1 MNIAF
6 LGLGRMGRGMAA
18 NLVKAGHNV
27 TVWNRTLSRAG
38 ELHSLGAHVAA
49 SPAEAARAGVV
60 ITMLAD
66 DHAVESA
73 IFGDGEVLRALSG
86 PDLPTGQPAGLHIS
100 MSTISVAL
108 SSRLAEAHRAAGQ
121 SFVSAPV
128 LGRPEAA
135 AMAKLLILAA
145 GAPESIERVQPAF
158 DAMAQKT
165 IIVGATPPDA
175 NLVKLCCNFF
185 IASIIESL
193 GESFALAR
201 KSGIE
206 ASKLLEV
213 FTGTPVTAPLV
224 STYGALIAE
233 GKFTPPGFLL
243 PLGMKDVRLILAA
256 GDAVGAPLPIANLLH
271 DRFLTAIARGLSDKD
286 WSAIASLA
294 AADAGL

>member
-1 MNIAF
+1 MDIAF

-18 NLVKAGHNV
+18 NLLKAGHAV
-27 TVWNRTLSRAG
+27 TLWNRTRARAE
-38 ELHSLGAHVAA
+38 ELQSLGARVAA

-73 IFGDGEVLRALSG
+73 VFGESGVLKAL
-86 PDLPTGQPAGLHIS
+86 PAGGLHIS

-108 SSRLAEAHRAAGQ
+108 SSRLAEAHHAAGQ
-121 SFVSAPV
+121 SYVAAPV

-135 AMAKLLILAA
+135 AMAKLLIIAA
-145 GAPESIERVQPAF
+145 GSLEAIARVQPVF

-165 IIVGATPPDA
+165 IVVGSAPSAA
-175 NLVKLCCNFF
+175 NVIKLCCNFF
-185 IASIIESL
+185 IASIIEAL

-213 FTGTPVTAPLV
+213 FTGSPATAPLV
-224 STYGALIAE
+224 ATYGSLIAE
-233 GKFTPPGFLL
+233 GKFTPPGFSL
-243 PLGMKDVRLILAA
+243 PLGLKDVRLVLAA
-256 GDAVGAPLPIANLLH
+256 ADTAGAPLPIANLLH
-271 DRFLTAIARGLSDKD
+271 DRFLTAIAHGLSDKD
-286 WSAIASLA
+286 WSAIALLA
-294 AADAGL
+294 AEDAGLR

>member
-1 MNIAF
+1 MDIAF

-18 NLVKAGHNV
+18 NLLKAGHNV
-27 TVWNRTLSRAG
+27 TVWNRTTARADELLSR
-38 ELHSLGAHVAA
+38 GAHVAPTP
-49 SPAEAARAGVV
+49 SEAARAGIV

-73 IFGDGEVLRALSG
+73 VFGDSGILRAL
-86 PDLPTGQPAGLHIS
+86 PAGGIHIS

-108 SSRLAEAHRAAGQ
+108 STRLAEAHHAAGQ
-121 SFVSAPV
+121 SYVSAPV

-135 AMAKLLILAA
+135 TVAKLLIIAA
-145 GAPESIERVQPAF
+145 GSPESIARVQPLF
-158 DAMAQKT
+158 DAMALKT
-165 IIVGATPPDA
+165 NVVGPNPPSA
-175 NLVKLCCNFF
+175 NVVKLCCNFF

-193 GESFALAR
+193 GETFALAR

-206 ASKLLEV
+206 AAKLLEV
-213 FTGTPVTAPLV
+213 FTGSPATAPLV
-224 STYGALIAE
+224 ATYGAIIAE
-233 GKFTPPGFLL
+233 GKFTPVGFAL
-243 PLGMKDVRLILAA
+243 PLGLKDVRLMLAA
-256 GDAVGAPLPIANLLH
+256 ADSAGAPLPIANLLH

>member
-1 MNIAF
+1 MDIAF
-6 LGLGRMGRGMAA
+6 LGLGRMGSGMAA
-18 NLVKAGHNV
+18 NLLKAGHNL
-27 TVWNRTLSRAG
+27 TVWNRTRSRAD
-38 ELHSLGAHVAA
+38 ELQSRGARVAA
-49 SPAEAARAGVV
+49 TPAEAARAGIV

-73 IFGDGEVLRALSG
+73 VFSDSGILRALPPG
-86 PDLPTGQPAGLHIS
+86 GIHIS

-108 SSRLAEAHRAAGQ
+108 STRLAEAHHAAGQ
-121 SFVSAPV
+121 SYVSAPV

-135 AMAKLLILAA
+135 AVAKLLIIAA
-145 GAPESIERVQPAF
+145 GSPDCIARVQPLF
-158 DAMAQKT
+158 DVMGQKT
-165 IIVGATPPDA
+165 NVVGPNPPSA
-175 NLVKLCCNFF
+175 NVVKLCCNFF

-193 GESFALAR
+193 GETFALAR

-213 FTGTPVTAPLV
+213 FTSSPATAPLV
-224 STYGALIAE
+224 ATYGAIIAE
-233 GKFTPPGFLL
+233 GKFTPAGFAL
-243 PLGMKDVRLILAA
+243 PLGLKDVRLMLAA
-256 GDAVGAPLPIANLLH
+256 ADSAGAPLPIANLLH

>member
-18 NLVKAGHNV
+18 NLLHAGHTV
-27 TVWNRTLSRAG
+27 TVWNRTRARA
-38 ELHSLGAHVAA
+38 EEMKPLGARIAD

-73 IFGDGEVLRALSG
+73 VFDDGGILSAL
-86 PDLPTGQPAGLHIS
+86 PAGGLHVS

-108 SSRLAEAHRAAGQ
+108 SSRLADAHRAARQ
-121 SFVSAPV
+121 SYVAAPV

-135 AMAKLLILAA
+135 AAAKLLIIAA
-145 GAPESIERVQPAF
+145 GPQEAIARVQPIF
-158 DAMAQKT
+158 GAMAQKT
-165 IIVGATPPDA
+165 IVISSTPPAA
-175 NLVKLCCNFF
+175 NVIKLCANFF
-185 IASIIESL
+185 IASIIEAL

-213 FTGTPVTAPLV
+213 FTGTPYTAPLV
-224 STYGALIAE
+224 ATYGSLIAE

-243 PLGMKDVRLILAA
+243 PLGLKDVRLALAA
-256 GDAVGAPLPIANLLH
+256 ADAAGAPLPIANLLH
-271 DRFLTAIARGLSDKD
+271 DRFLAAIARGHGEKD
-286 WSAIASLA
+286 WSAIALLA
-294 AADAGL
+294 AEDAGL